1 MTAKVVIILIWNAV
15 ASKENVGKTASGILA
30 LTTLHARMTKAVVV
44 MNARKEGT
52 ALEKNCKTESD
63 CKQDPY
69 EHQWCC
75 YGSCAAKDCHQI
87 TAVLIVGSICGQLFL
102 LFLIYVC
109 ICFVRRH
116 RRSARY
122 GRILTSQ
129 RSSTTP
135 PTGFTGERNPPP
147 YLGQDPPSYRQTY
160 PYYPPP
166 QYEQH
171 QTAKA
176 SEAPPP
182 YTATPE
188 GGPGRDICS

>member
-1 MTAKVVIILIWNAV
+1 M
-15 ASKENVGKTASGILA
+15 ASIENVGKTACAYDESCCSNEC
-30 LTTLHARMTKAVVV
+30 TKGR
-44 MNARKEGT
+44 NCIG
-52 ALEKNCKTESD
+52 KNCKTDSD

-69 EHQWCC
+69 EHERCC
-75 YGSCAAKDCHQI
+75 YGSCAAKECHQI

-109 ICFVRRH
+109 VYVYVYVYVCICFVRRH
-116 RRSARY
+116 RRPARY

-160 PYYPPP
+160 PYYSPP

-171 QTAKA
+171 QTAN
-176 SEAPPP
+176 
-182 YTATPE
+182 
-188 GGPGRDICS
+188 